1 MATTKKEIPGKV
13 TLLNVRLSFANL
25 YEPNK
30 QKQDDGSVK
39 ENWKANFLIPK
50 EEAAKM
56 EGVFKGKK
64 MPILKAI
71 KAAGDEAKAKKW
83 GDDEKKWPKLKAE
96 KKCFRDGDEENWDGY
111 AGQHYISA
119 NAVLADRPT
128 VITNRKD
135 ANGKWIEAEPGGKNA
150 PYAGCY
156 VNAVLV
162 LWVQDNEHGKR
173 LNAQVKAVQF
183 LKDGEAFGGTSIDV
197 DEEFE
202 DDMVGSEGSIGD
214 DFSDDDDDGEDDDD
228 MI

>member
-1 MATTKKEIPGKV
+1 MATAKKEIIGKV

-25 YEPNK
+25 FEPN
-30 QKQDDGSVK
+30 QQRQDDGSIK

-50 EEAAKM
+50 DKAGEM
-56 EGVFKGKK
+56 IGVFKGKR

-83 GDDEKKWPKLKAE
+83 GDDEKKWPKLKSE

-111 AGQHYISA
+111 AGNHYISA
-119 NAVLADRPT
+119 NAVLSDKPS

-135 ANGKWIEAEPGGKNA
+135 GNGKWIDAEPGGKGA
-150 PYAGCY
+150 PYSGCF

-183 LKDGEAFGGTSIDV
+183 FADGEPFGGTSIDV

-202 DDMVGSEGSIGD
+202 DDMAGEEGSIGG
-214 DFSDDDDDGEDDDD
+214 DFSDDEDEEDDDD